1 MVVKLGWEPTFPD
14 PRNGEPD
21 GLFAFGGDLSVR
33 RLTEAY
39 KQGIFPFYAFRY
51 DLTILWYCPLDR
63 FVIFVDEIH
72 VSHSM
77 RNIFNSN
84 KFHVTFNQDFS
95 SVIEQCSR
103 LRYDEKYAWL
113 GDDMIRAYKRLA
125 QNGNAKSVEVWNV
138 DNQLVGGLYGVVYN
152 RCFFGESMFSLVPSA
167 SKIALIEL
175 ARKMQLENGK
185 FIDCQFETPHLKS
198 MGGRHI
204 SYEEY
209 LSIVNER

>member
-1 MVVKLGWEPTFPD
+1 MVVELGREIAFPD
-14 PRNGEPD
+14 PRRGERD
-21 GLFAFGGDLSVR
+21 GLFAFGGDLSVE

-51 DLTILWYCPLDR
+51 DWTILWYCPLDR

-77 RNIFNSN
+77 RNLFNSK
-84 KFHVTFNQDFS
+84 KFHVTFNQNFPA
-95 SVIEQCSR
+95 VIEQCSR
-103 LRYDEKYAWL
+103 LRYAEKYAWL
-113 GDDMIRAYKRLA
+113 GDDMICAYKRLA
-125 QNGNAKSVEVWNV
+125 QCGIAKSVEVWNAE
-138 DNQLVGGLYGVVYN
+138 NQLVGGLYGVVYN
-152 RCFFGESMFSLVPSA
+152 SCFFGESMFSLVPSA

-175 ARKMQLENGK
+175 ARKMQSEGGK

-204 SYEEY
+204 SYEQY
-209 LSIVNER
+209 LTIVNER